1 VTIDGLK
8 DEFSSRIKSPP
19 DDWDVVTKTVFPSA
33 PKAKEINKKIG
44 QIKADLERHFDWF
57 RHGKKLLS
65 RKQ

>member
-1 VTIDGLK
+1 MDSKMNFHLVL
-8 DEFSSRIKSPP
+8 SPPP